1 VARLGAAILL
11 VVAAML
17 ASGVDEAPSRAAEPL
32 TRISGRVVEVLT
44 ERPLEGVL
52 VLIVWQND
60 AYQRPA
66 AKIHAARE
74 VLTDST
80 GAFAFDLEPEL
91 RTPPAT
97 VMPPRI
103 VVYKPGYSMFPPSSQ
118 QWFGAE
124 LNRLAARKG
133 VIELR
138 PLGNLEDRTEVFN
151 DMYAA
156 FGQFDLYAHLPK
168 ATQILVKELET
179 LIALVGSQPVPERR
193 P

>member
-11 VVAAML
+11 LATAML
-17 ASGVDEAPSRAAEPL
+17 ASGVAPSRAAEPL

-52 VLIVWQND
+52 VLIIWQND
-60 AYQRPA
+60 PYQRPA

-74 VLTDST
+74 VLTDGA
-80 GAFAFDLEPEL
+80 GAFSFALEPDL
-91 RTPPAT
+91 QTPPAT

-103 VVYKPGYSMFPPSSQ
+103 VVYKPGYSMFPPSFKE
-118 QWFGAE
+118 WFGAE
-124 LNRLAARKG
+124 LNRLAARNG

-138 PLGNLEDRTEVFN
+138 PLGNLEERTETFN
-151 DMYAA
+151 DMHAA
-156 FGQFDLYAHLPK
+156 FNQLDLSSHLSR
-168 ATQILVKELET
+168 TRQILVKEFET
-179 LIALVGSQPVPERR
+179 LLAILGGQSVPERK